1 MEARLASRSFVLAAF
16 VLAVLVSGC
25 GVFSPASEVRPVR
38 PGSARDPSGSAVA
51 GSNSEQAPAV
61 SLADLSWGWNRE
73 EGGFD
78 REGESTRM
86 VSYQRDDATSKNR
99 SGLHR
104 VWIAQ
109 STIDSSI
116 PRIAV
121 DFVLV
126 GFQELFLGELRGT
139 IDTRAMVYVNGPSIG
154 RRSKWSSIEYTA
166 ADGVPT
172 KVFSVVF
179 LEGHSLAAV
188 STVSTQGTARL
199 LDIASLAQDVADRL
213 SGRDSLELPVMRT
226 TGT

>member
-1 MEARLASRSFVLAAF
+1 M
-16 VLAVLVSGC
+16 
-25 GVFSPASEVRPVR
+25 FSPAPEVRPIR
-38 PGSARDPSGSAVA
+38 PGSARDPSGSGVA
-51 GSNSEQAPAV
+51 GSSSEQAPAV

-78 REGESTRM
+78 RDGESTRM
-86 VSYQRDDATSKNR
+86 VSYERDNATSRNR

-109 STIDSSI
+109 TTLDSPI
-116 PRIAV
+116 PPIAV

-126 GFQELFLGELRGT
+126 GFQELFLGEIRG
-139 IDTRAMVYVNGPSIG
+139 IVDTRAMVYVNGPSIG

-172 KVFSVVF
+172 KVYSVVF
-179 LEGHSLAAV
+179 LESSSLAAV
-188 STVSTQGTARL
+188 STVSTQGGARL
-199 LDIASLAQDVADRL
+199 LDTASLAQDVAGRL
-213 SGRDSLELPVMRT
+213 SGHDTLELPVMRT